1 MPLVRIDLT
10 ADRPPQQRRAIADA
24 IHSSLVEVL
33 GIPMKD
39 RFQIITA
46 HQAEDIIADDA
57 GLGFDRSPAVVIVHI
72 FTQTGRSTQTKQH
85 LFIAVSEAL
94 VDVGVGEED
103 LFIAV
108 SENSPSDWSFGFGA
122 AQYITG
128 ELEIPSRAGS

>member
-10 ADRPPQQRRAIADA
+10 TDRLRPQRRAIADA
-24 IHSSLVEVL
+24 IHNSLVEVL
-33 GIPMKD
+33 GIPTQD

-46 HQAEDIIADDA
+46 HDADHIIADDA
-57 GLGFDRSPAVVIVHI
+57 GLGFDRSPDVVIVHI
-72 FTQTGRSTQTKQH
+72 FTQTGRSTETKQQ
-85 LFIAVSEAL
+85 LFGTVSDAL
-94 VDVGVGEED
+94 VDVGVRRED

-128 ELEIPSRAGS
+128 ELVIPARAGN